1 MKIISFKNKYIQFF
15 IILIVLLIFLRIDY
29 RFETTIKCCSDE
41 YDYYSHAATIVNDFD
56 LDYSNQNIRDF
67 KYTKYG
73 KNTPIGFFGSG
84 LLSAHFTNWLNLS
97 SFNENTNEIILNF
110 EFLFYSMSSVFYY
123 FLSYFLLLQYIK
135 KLQHS
140 I

>member
-73 KNTPIGFFGSG
+73 KYTYRVLWFRIVVS
-84 LLSAHFTNWLNLS
+84 SIFTNWLN
-97 SFNENTNEIILNF
+97 FIF
-110 EFLFYSMSSVFYY
+110 FLMKY
-123 FLSYFLLLQYIK
+123 K
-135 KLQHS
+135 
-140 I
+140 

>member
-1 MKIISFKNKYIQFF
+1 M
-15 IILIVLLIFLRIDY
+15 IDY

-84 LLSAHFTNWLNLS
+84 LLSAP
-97 SFNENTNEIILNF
+97 
-110 EFLFYSMSSVFYY
+110 
-123 FLSYFLLLQYIK
+123 FLLIGQFYL
-135 KLQHS
+135 LF
-140 I
+140 